1 MSIGI
6 CYQSILLFWRPFDHP
21 VPGSY
26 FRKMT
31 QIILYVSKSTMHFNV
46 KQTKTEKSFFFLLN

>member
-31 QIILYVSKSTMHFNV
+31 QIILYVSKSAMHFNV
-46 KQTKTEKSFFFLLN
+46 KQTKTEKSFFY